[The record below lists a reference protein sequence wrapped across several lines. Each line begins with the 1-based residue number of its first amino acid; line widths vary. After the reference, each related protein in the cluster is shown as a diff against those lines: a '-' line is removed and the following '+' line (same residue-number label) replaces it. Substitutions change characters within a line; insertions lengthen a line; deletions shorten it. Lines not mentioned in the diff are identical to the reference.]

1 MVGYCQ
7 DVQDLYEL
15 WCAGDEEALSQY
27 LATDTSDMTDEEL
40 TLWNEYK
47 KAMYTNRNKNMAK
60 IAKQYLQ
67 SDETVFYA
75 VGIAHILGENGL
87 IERLQDAG
95 YTVEQVIYE

>member
-1 MVGYCQ
+1 
-7 DVQDLYEL
+7 
-15 WCAGDEEALSQY
+15 
-27 LATDTSDMTDEEL
+27 MTNEEL